1 MEKHT
6 VKHNV
11 VLWLHIFFVYRVL
24 IDANSSNF
32 ISLGIYSML
41 VK

>member
-11 VLWLHIFFVYRVL
+11 VLWLHIFFAYRVF
-24 IDANSSNF
+24 IDANSGNF